1 MQSFLLRR
9 FGVALLTVWVTTIA
23 VALLTRLVPGDPIEI
38 MFAQS
43 AGATREQMLAMQA
56 RLGLDRNVVAQYFL
70 YLGNLLQGDFGRTI
84 QGGQPVLPLIMQR
97 LPNTLW
103 LASTALVIASI
114 AGVTLG
120 FFAAYKKGT
129 WVEHVLMTSTVMGI
143 SIPPFWLGLILLM
156 VFGMQLGWF
165 PVAGAGWHALVLP
178 AVTLAATNAAIIG
191 RLTRSSML
199 EVFEQE
205 FMRTAWSKGL
215 PKTTVLS
222 RHALRAGLVPVV
234 SAMGVQFAYMMGG
247 AIVVEYIFS
256 WNGMGTLAVDAIL
269 RRDYPLIQG
278 FILVFS
284 VVVVCISLLLDVIY
298 AALDPRIRQGGDS

>member
-9 FGVALLTVWVTTIA
+9 FSVALLTVWVTTIA

-56 RLGLDRNVVAQYFL
+56 KLGLDRNVVVQYFL

-114 AGVTLG
+114 VGVTLG

-215 PKTTVLS
+215 PKSMVLS